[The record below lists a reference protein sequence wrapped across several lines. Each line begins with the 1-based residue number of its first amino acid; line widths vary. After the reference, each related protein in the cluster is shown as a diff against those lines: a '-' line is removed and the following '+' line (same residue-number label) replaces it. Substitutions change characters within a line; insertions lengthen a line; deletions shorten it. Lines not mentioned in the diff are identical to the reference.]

1 MVRLYPSR
9 ILLLGLICCLLCA
22 AVGCK
27 PKYDSDG
34 KMIFHYNESNGIQTL
49 DPAYAS
55 GQAVI
60 WPCNLLYNG
69 LVDLDESLN
78 IVPAIAKRWTIS
90 DDGCVYTFY
99 LRDDVIFHNTDF
111 YPFKQKRYVTANDFV
126 YSLSRIVDPEVASP
140 GAWIFQ
146 KVLRDAN
153 GKPAF
158 VAFLARTSETIP
170 WAQALSNSNYGKRA

>member
-60 WPCNLLYNG
+60 WPCNQLYNG
-69 LVDLDESLN
+69 LVDLDDSLN
-78 IVPAIAKRWTIS
+78 IVPSIAKRWTIS
-90 DDGCVYTFY
+90 EDGRVYTFS
-99 LRDDVIFHNTDF
+99 LRDDVTFHNTSF
-111 YPFKQKRYVTANDFV
+111 YPFKQKRYVTAQDFV
-126 YSLSRIVDPEVASP
+126 YSFSRIVDPEVASP

-146 KVLRDAN
+146 KVKRQ
-153 GKPAF
+153 
-158 VAFLARTSETIP
+158 
-170 WAQALSNSNYGKRA
+170 QAG